1 MGQLAD
7 ALRANL
13 KAVAASDARALREID
28 QELKAATAQVASPAP
43 ALSGQIDTKALLGQG
58 RFQQQTVATLRQLC
72 KQHGIKGVSKL
83 KKLESVGCARTPEE
97 WTMTSRVII
106 FSCFILFFCPFEY
119 RDCLHKNQGGIHLD
133 FATIRTRLAHF

>member
-58 RFQQQTVATLRQLC
+58 RFQQQTVATLKKLC
-72 KQHGIKGVSKL
+72 KQHGIKGFSKL
-83 KKLESVGCARTPEE
+83 KKLELCKALEAEGVQPPPPPLES
-97 WTMTSRVII
+97 
-106 FSCFILFFCPFEY
+106 FSKKELVAM
-119 RDCLHKNQGGIHLD
+119 LKQVLGIG
-133 FATIRTRLAHF
+133 